1 MTEPA
6 ASLAPGY
13 LIASPKLDGSLFER
27 AVIMMVHHD
36 EEGAMGFIVNKPL
49 DMDVGG
55 LFASMDSAILDQ
67 IDPRCA
73 RVDVHF
79 GGPVRMEQLWVLLCE
94 DSAEGLTFDEDG
106 TIVFGER
113 WCVLAAAEDIERV
126 MRGEHGAVCW
136 PCLGYSGW
144 GAGQLE
150 EELADGSWLF
160 LDFDEALVLDE
171 AEDEQWSRALEL
183 LGVAPMAFM
192 MMSGLAQA

>member
-55 LFASMDSAILDQ
+55 LFASMDSAVLDQ

-73 RVDVHF
+73 RVDVCF
-79 GGPVRMEQLWVLLCE
+79 GGPVRMEQLWMVLKGDGAREL
-94 DSAEGLTFDEDG
+94 AFDDDG
-106 TIVFGER
+106 TIVFKEQ

-126 MRGEHGAVCW
+126 IKGEHGATCW

-150 EELADGSWLF
+150 EELAEGSWLF
-160 LDFDEALVLDE
+160 VEFDEALVLDE
-171 AEDEQWSRALEL
+171 DPDAQWERALER